1 MNLFLS
7 FLFLVGLVLGWWSGK
22 IIAKIVMQRRL
33 KIVMQRRL
41 AKNQKIVD
49 QLLRKYGLL

>member
-33 KIVMQRRL
+33 